1 MAAATRIK
9 ELSGKVGAAF
19 KLAGVQVFV
28 ISLMAALAST
38 VVEGVVACSAW
49 IGGLVFVL
57 ANLWFAIRTFANN
70 KTEAR
75 QVIFSIYLAELE
87 KFSIVIV
94 TMIAIFITVN
104 PLEPMAVVAG
114 FVVAQIVSLVISP
127 KIFNKHI
134 S

>member
-1 MAAATRIK
+1 M
-9 ELSGKVGAAF
+9 SGKVGAAF
-19 KLAGVQVFV
+19 KVAGIQVFV
-28 ISLMAALAST
+28 ISLMTALLTFFGDVAAY
-38 VVEGVVACSAW
+38 SAW

-127 KIFNKHI
+127 KIFNNHI